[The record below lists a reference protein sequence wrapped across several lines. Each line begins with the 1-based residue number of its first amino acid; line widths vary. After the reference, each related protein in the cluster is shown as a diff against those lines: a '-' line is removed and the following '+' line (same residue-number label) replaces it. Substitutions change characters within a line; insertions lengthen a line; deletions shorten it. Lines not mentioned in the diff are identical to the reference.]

1 MGSDPTQFS
10 PIAEQLRRAM
20 PRATA
25 AWQVNRMSCESCASE
40 SSSTG
45 SELCG
50 TQSDS
55 SLPSPAASTNM
66 IFFALSVF
74 TLGLVTAEP
83 NGSMTTTWAT
93 TDTSNVTQG
102 TNATADYTT
111 DNTTYPT
118 DNTTYP
124 MPQQH
129 SSAGEQTTGGGAI
142 SAPSAQSANP
152 NTNATP
158 KPNTAPN
165 PETTSSTT
173 SAPILKEATTTRA
186 KPTKDVVKKTT
197 TAGSQG
203 SGVDAIGIIIICVVV
218 LVCLLIAVGCF
229 VKRNYQSR
237 YSVDLRMEAASVPLS
252 VVVDHT
258 EPGDSTVYT
267 GMQTSD
273 NGQVDSK
280 KSQDSQNNEVPKP
293 KDSGPA
299 EDPKPKESG
308 VAEDPQPK
316 DSGVAEVPQPMTE
329 QKDPAEQARLAEAGT
344 TAQPASPG
352 PAQAGA
358 PEGATDD
365 GGAVANQTSA
375 GSLKEPPE
383 GTGSGAQT
391 EASATDAL
399 IEN

>member
-1 MGSDPTQFS
+1 
-10 PIAEQLRRAM
+10 
-20 PRATA
+20 
-25 AWQVNRMSCESCASE
+25 
-40 SSSTG
+40 
-45 SELCG
+45 
-50 TQSDS
+50 
-55 SLPSPAASTNM
+55 M

-74 TLGLVTAEP
+74 TLGLVTAEL

-93 TDTSNVTQG
+93 ADTSNVTQG
-102 TNATADYTT
+102 TKATADNTT
-111 DNTTYPT
+111 DDTTS
-118 DNTTYP
+118 P
-124 MPQQH
+124 MPQRK
-129 SSAGEQTTGGGAI
+129 QTTGGGAI

-152 NTNATP
+152 NPNAAP
-158 KPNTAPN
+158 KHNTTPN

-173 SAPILKEATTTRA
+173 SAPILKEATLTRA
-186 KPTKDVVKKTT
+186 KPNKDVVKTT
-197 TAGSQG
+197 PTAGSHE
-203 SGVDAIGIIIICVVV
+203 SGVDFIGIIIICVVV
-218 LVCLLIAVGCF
+218 LICLLIVVGCF

-237 YSVDLRMEAASVPLS
+237 YSVDLRTEAASVPLS

-267 GMQTSD
+267 GRQTSD

-308 VAEDPQPK
+308 VAE
-316 DSGVAEVPQPMTE
+316 VPQPMTE
-329 QKDPAEQARLAEAGT
+329 QKDQAEQARLVEAGA

-352 PAQAGA
+352 PAEAGA
-358 PEGATDD
+358 LEGATDD
-365 GGAVANQTSA
+365 EGIVSNQTSA
-375 GSLKEPPE
+375 ESLKEPTA
-383 GTGSGAQT
+383 GTGSSAQT

>member
-1 MGSDPTQFS
+1 
-10 PIAEQLRRAM
+10 
-20 PRATA
+20 
-25 AWQVNRMSCESCASE
+25 
-40 SSSTG
+40 
-45 SELCG
+45 
-50 TQSDS
+50 
-55 SLPSPAASTNM
+55 M

-93 TDTSNVTQG
+93 NTSDVTQG
-102 TNATADYTT
+102 TKATADNTTTT
-111 DNTTYPT
+111 DDTTYL
-118 DNTTYP
+118 
-124 MPQQH
+124 MPQQT

-142 SAPSAQSANP
+142 SAPSAQSAN
-152 NTNATP
+152 TNPSATP

-197 TAGSQG
+197 TAGSHG
-203 SGVDAIGIIIICVVV
+203 SGVDTIGIIIICVVV
-218 LVCLLIAVGCF
+218 LVCLLIGVGCF

-237 YSVDLRMEAASVPLS
+237 YSVDLRTEAASVPLS

-329 QKDPAEQARLAEAGT
+329 QKDQAEQARLAEAGA

-352 PAQAGA
+352 PA
-358 PEGATDD
+358 GATDD
-365 GGAVANQTSA
+365 EGIVSNQTSA
-375 GSLKEPPE
+375 ESLKEPTE
-383 GTGSGAQT
+383 GTGSSAQP

>member
-1 MGSDPTQFS
+1 
-10 PIAEQLRRAM
+10 
-20 PRATA
+20 
-25 AWQVNRMSCESCASE
+25 
-40 SSSTG
+40 
-45 SELCG
+45 
-50 TQSDS
+50 
-55 SLPSPAASTNM
+55 M

-83 NGSMTTTWAT
+83 NGSMNTTWAT
-93 TDTSNVTQG
+93 TDTSDVTQG
-102 TNATADYTT
+102 TKATAD
-111 DNTTYPT
+111 NTTN
-118 DNTTYP
+118 DTTFR
-124 MPQQH
+124 M
-129 SSAGEQTTGGGAI
+129 SEREQTTGGGAI
-142 SAPSAQSANP
+142 NAPSAQSANP
-152 NTNATP
+152 NPNETP
-158 KPNTAPN
+158 KPNTTPN

-173 SAPILKEATTTRA
+173 SAPILKEATTTIA
-186 KPTKDVVKKTT
+186 KHTKDVVQKTT
-197 TAGSQG
+197 TAGSHE
-203 SGVDAIGIIIICVVV
+203 SGVDAIGITIICVV
-218 LVCLLIAVGCF
+218 LLICLLIAVGCF

-237 YSVDLRMEAASVPLS
+237 YSVDLRTEAASVPLS

-316 DSGVAEVPQPMTE
+316 DSGVTEVPQPMTE
-329 QKDPAEQARLAEAGT
+329 QKDQAEQARLVEAGAT
-344 TAQPASPG
+344 GQPASPG
-352 PAQAGA
+352 PAEAGA
-358 PEGATDD
+358 LEGATDD
-365 GGAVANQTSA
+365 EGISSA
-375 GSLKEPPE
+375 ESLKEPTE
-383 GTGSGAQT
+383 GAGSSAQT

>member
-1 MGSDPTQFS
+1 
-10 PIAEQLRRAM
+10 
-20 PRATA
+20 
-25 AWQVNRMSCESCASE
+25 
-40 SSSTG
+40 
-45 SELCG
+45 
-50 TQSDS
+50 
-55 SLPSPAASTNM
+55 M

-93 TDTSNVTQG
+93 TNTSDVTQG
-102 TNATADYTT
+102 TQATADSTT
-111 DNTTYPT
+111 NDTTA
-118 DNTTYP
+118 DSTTNDTTFLT
-124 MPQQH
+124 PQR
-129 SSAGEQTTGGGAI
+129 EQTTGGGAI
-142 SAPSAQSANP
+142 NAPSAQSANP
-152 NTNATP
+152 NPNETP
-158 KPNTAPN
+158 KPITTPN

-173 SAPILKEATTTRA
+173 SAPIHLCSHPATTTRA

-197 TAGSQG
+197 AAGSHE
-203 SGVDAIGIIIICVVV
+203 SGPDAIGITIICVVV
-218 LVCLLIAVGCF
+218 LICLLIVVGCF
-229 VKRNYQSR
+229 VKRNCQSR
-237 YSVDLRMEAASVPLS
+237 YSVDLRTEAASVPLS

-329 QKDPAEQARLAEAGT
+329 QKD
-344 TAQPASPG
+344 
-352 PAQAGA
+352 
-358 PEGATDD
+358 
-365 GGAVANQTSA
+365 
-375 GSLKEPPE
+375 
-383 GTGSGAQT
+383 
-391 EASATDAL
+391 
-399 IEN
+399 